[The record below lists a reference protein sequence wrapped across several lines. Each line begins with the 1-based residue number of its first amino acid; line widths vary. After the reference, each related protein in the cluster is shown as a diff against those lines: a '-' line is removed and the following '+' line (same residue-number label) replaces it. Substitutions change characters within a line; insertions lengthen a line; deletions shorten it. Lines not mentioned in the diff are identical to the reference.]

1 MRLLNTKTFEFVSIN
16 DPRSIHYAILSHVWS
31 KQGEQTY
38 QDILE
43 LTVEANRESNPRRA
57 SYVLTRISA
66 KVRRCCGQALA
77 DGYEFVWIDS
87 CCIDKTSSA
96 ELSEAINSMYTW
108 YGGAA
113 RCYAFLEDVDDDD
126 NPYAPASH
134 FRGSAWFTRGWTLQE
149 LIAPAL
155 VVFLSREWYPIGTKS
170 SLAPLIEAITGIE
183 VDILTGVRS
192 PREVSVSKRMSW
204 AAKRVTT
211 REEDR
216 AYSLLGLFGIHMPT
230 IYGEG
235 QDAFFRLQ
243 EKIFKQI
250 PDDTL
255 FTWGRRFLV
264 RKVSHLQCLEQQ
276 LPPWRDAYN
285 SLFASSPSDF
295 SHTSDFRPIS
305 HATLLQRLGLFGDT
319 TQAQHVPPTYTA
331 TRFGIREELPLL
343 CFEDSQAGMYS
354 GSRTKIGFLL
364 CEDAHERL
372 VAVILRDAS
381 TYHDFTRLHD
391 STSSTLLVGARIPAK
406 PGADKKR
413 WSDHRLVAFTSDVLE
428 HIRQS
433 GRISVTLVHI
443 SKGATHGRG
452 DPSVGAATN
461 TNRTCSLV
469 FPPWRKSALLRE
481 GFVVQETVVVSEA
494 PSSLERKH
502 VFVLSHD
509 IHGIVRL
516 VITLDFAS
524 SSLGLQMG
532 VFSSGTLLTGDI
544 LMGEDVSSES
554 EILRV
559 EPLLRADD
567 STSTEVLY
575 PLTGGARPA
584 GTTGGAFLRVSATS
598 SRSPRDGVFTL
609 DLETIDNLSLT
620 QIDS

>member
-1 MRLLNTKTFEFVSIN
+1 M
-16 DPRSIHYAILSHVWS
+16 
-31 KQGEQTY
+31 
-38 QDILE
+38 
-43 LTVEANRESNPRRA
+43 
-57 SYVLTRISA
+57 
-66 KVRRCCGQALA
+66 
-77 DGYEFVWIDS
+77 
-87 CCIDKTSSA
+87 
-96 ELSEAINSMYTW
+96 
-108 YGGAA
+108 
-113 RCYAFLEDVDDDD
+113 
-126 NPYAPASH
+126 
-134 FRGSAWFTRGWTLQE
+134 
-149 LIAPAL
+149 
-155 VVFLSREWYPIGTKS
+155 
-170 SLAPLIEAITGIE
+170 
-183 VDILTGVRS
+183 
-192 PREVSVSKRMSW
+192 
-204 AAKRVTT
+204 
-211 REEDR
+211 
-216 AYSLLGLFGIHMPT
+216 
-230 IYGEG
+230 
-235 QDAFFRLQ
+235 
-243 EKIFKQI
+243 
-250 PDDTL
+250 
-255 FTWGRRFLV
+255 

-285 SLFASSPSDF
+285 NLFASSPSDF

-331 TRFGIREELPLL
+331 TRFGIRAELPLL

-354 GSRTKIGFLL
+354 RSRTKIGFLL

-598 SRSPRDGVFTL
+598 SRSPRDVVFTL